1 MVKPHLILTKPREVQ
16 VITLAL
22 QLRTTV
28 LKGKKRGGAMNTG
41 QSNHKVNFLISVV
54 HGLPKDNYLKVQPLS
69 AY

>member
-28 LKGKKRGGAMNTG
+28 LKGKKKGRGYE
-41 QSNHKVNFLISVV
+41 HRSV
-54 HGLPKDNYLKVQPLS
+54 
-69 AY
+69 